1 MDIQDFR
8 RSFQSDAGNRAIRG
22 ADDCQM
28 ATAAE
33 MMFFSGAPLAHVVA
47 YREHLRLDGI
57 ARRNQQFSARLR
69 RSRSTSH
76 VPIMAGRM
84 AAV

>member
-1 MDIQDFR
+1 MEVQDFR
-8 RSFQSDAGNRAIRG
+8 RPVQGDAGNREMRDASAG
-22 ADDCQM
+22 QM

-47 YREHLRLDGI
+47 YLEQLRLDGI
-57 ARRNQQFSARLR
+57 ARRSQAFSARVR
-69 RSRSTSH
+69 RLRSTSH
-76 VPIMAGRM
+76 VPIIAGRL